1 MEIKRPL
8 YLQQLIDNMG
18 NGMIKV
24 VTGMRRCGK
33 SFLLF
38 TLFYRYLLEQGVLRN
53 HIIELALDDIGS
65 EGLREPHAL
74 YQYIKSHIGE
84 EGTYYVL
91 IDEIQFA
98 DRFAEVLN
106 SLLHLPNVDV
116 YVTGSNSHF
125 LSTDVLTEFRGR
137 GQEIR
142 LYPLSFA
149 EFYSARTDDV
159 AAAWQDYL
167 VYGGLPML
175 FQLKTDK
182 ARRDYLLNLFRETY
196 LKDIQDRYTIR
207 QPQEMDEL
215 VRILA
220 SSVGSLTNPSKLQ
233 RTFKSIRN
241 STISDK
247 TITQYMSYLRDAF
260 LVDSAL
266 RYDIKGKK
274 YINTPLKFYFTDV
287 GLRNALLNFRQIEET
302 HLMENIIFNELK
314 SRGYGVDVGIVE
326 TRPVDAS
333 GKRQRVTLEIDFIA
347 HEGSRKYYIQSAFA
361 LPDEDKKAQEERP
374 LLAVDDSFKKIVIVA
389 QPIKVRR
396 DERGI
401 MTMGIYDFLLQQDSL
416 EQ

>member
-116 YVTGSNSHF
+116 YVTGSNSRF

-287 GLRNALLNFRQIEET
+287 GLHNALLNFRQIEET

>member
-74 YQYIKSHIGE
+74 YQYIKSHMGE

-91 IDEIQFA
+91 IDEIQLA

-361 LPDEDKKAQEERP
+361 LSDEDKKAQEERP

>member
-91 IDEIQFA
+91 IDEIQLA

-260 LVDSAL
+260 FVDSAL

-361 LPDEDKKAQEERP
+361 LSDEDKKAQEERP

>member
-287 GLRNALLNFRQIEET
+287 GLHNALLNFRQIEET

>member
-361 LPDEDKKAQEERP
+361 LSDEDKKAQEERP

>member
-1 MEIKRPL
+1 
-8 YLQQLIDNMG
+8 MG

-260 LVDSAL
+260 FVDSAL

-361 LPDEDKKAQEERP
+361 LSDEDKKAQEERP

>member
-361 LPDEDKKAQEERP
+361 LSDEDKKAQEERP

-416 EQ
+416 EL

>member
-74 YQYIKSHIGE
+74 YQYIKSHMGE

>member
-1 MEIKRPL
+1 MEIQRPL

-91 IDEIQFA
+91 IDEIQLA

-260 LVDSAL
+260 FVDSAL

-361 LPDEDKKAQEERP
+361 LSDEDKKAQEERP

>member
-374 LLAVDDSFKKIVIVA
+374 LLAVADSFKKIVIVA

>member
-116 YVTGSNSHF
+116 YVTGSNSRF

>member
-1 MEIKRPL
+1 MEIQRPL

-91 IDEIQFA
+91 IDEIQLA

-361 LPDEDKKAQEERP
+361 LSDEDKKAQEERP

>member
-196 LKDIQDRYTIR
+196 LQDIQDRYTIR

>member
-74 YQYIKSHIGE
+74 YQYIKSHLGE

-233 RTFKSIRN
+233 RTFKSSRN

-361 LPDEDKKAQEERP
+361 LPDEDKKAQKERP

>member
-74 YQYIKSHIGE
+74 YQYIKSHMGE

-116 YVTGSNSHF
+116 YVTGSNSRF

-287 GLRNALLNFRQIEET
+287 GLHNALLNFRQIEET

>member
-1 MEIKRPL
+1 
-8 YLQQLIDNMG
+8 MG

-53 HIIELALDDIGS
+53 HIIELALDDIGN

-74 YQYIKSHIGE
+74 YQYIKSHLGE

-98 DRFAEVLN
+98 DRFAKVLN

-175 FQLKTDK
+175 SQLKTDK

-220 SSVGSLTNPSKLQ
+220 SSVGSLTNPYKLQ
-233 RTFKSIRN
+233 RTFKSSRN

-374 LLAVDDSFKKIVIVA
+374 LLAVDDSFKRIVIVA

>member
-53 HIIELALDDIGS
+53 HIIELALDDIGN

-74 YQYIKSHIGE
+74 YQYIKSHLGE

-98 DRFAEVLN
+98 DRFAKVLN

-175 FQLKTDK
+175 SQLKTDK

-220 SSVGSLTNPSKLQ
+220 SSVGSLTNPYKLQ
-233 RTFKSIRN
+233 RTFKSSRN

>member
-1 MEIKRPL
+1 
-8 YLQQLIDNMG
+8 MG

-53 HIIELALDDIGS
+53 HIIELALDDIGN

-74 YQYIKSHIGE
+74 YQYIKSHLGE

-98 DRFAEVLN
+98 DRFAKVLN

-175 FQLKTDK
+175 SQLKTDK

-220 SSVGSLTNPSKLQ
+220 SSVGSLTNPYKLQ
-233 RTFKSIRN
+233 RTFKSSRN

-361 LPDEDKKAQEERP
+361 LPDEDKKAQKERP